1 MLSSTG
7 YLGGDNMANKSPNP
21 SRPNKVKPS
30 GPNAIK
36 RSGISSGR
44 FSESPICV
52 SYSKRGKL
60 TTVSRIPPKK
70 D

>member
-1 MLSSTG
+1 
-7 YLGGDNMANKSPNP
+7 MANNSPNP
-21 SRPNKVKPS
+21 SRPNKVNPS
-30 GPNAIK
+30 RPNVIK
-36 RSGISSGR
+36 RSDISSGR
-44 FSESPICV
+44 YFKNPICV

>member
-1 MLSSTG
+1 
-7 YLGGDNMANKSPNP
+7 MANKSHNP
-21 SRPNKVKPS
+21 SRPNKGKPS
-30 GPNAIK
+30 GSNVIK
-36 RSGISSGR
+36 RPGISSNR
-44 FSESPICV
+44 FSENPICV

>member
-1 MLSSTG
+1 
-7 YLGGDNMANKSPNP
+7 MANNSPNP
-21 SRPNKVKPS
+21 SRPNKVNPS
-30 GPNAIK
+30 RPIVIK

-44 FSESPICV
+44 YFKNPICV